1 MTDSYVSSSGAP
13 DDGGPDDASRL
24 EGLLSGDAMPTT
36 AMPEMEYEM
45 SVTRLLGALRAPGR
59 PDELGALESTTAAFL
74 AARAETLAAGG
85 VVVPLTAPRRRPA
98 VVAGAAVAGVLAAV
112 AIAGTAAAALGGA
125 LPDPIQRWAHDAV
138 GAPAPLGDQDDS
150 GTTTTGAGS
159 SAKPTS
165 TSTST
170 SASGQ
175 GPSAGPSA
183 AAVVGLCR
191 SFGTVTGSQTGSTA
205 YRTLTAAAV
214 ATGTTVER
222 YCAGILATAKPA
234 PSTKPTAPPG
244 STQKP
249 TAPPGSTQK
258 PTVAPGSTQKPASA
272 GTGST
277 VKSASPKS

>member
-125 LPDPIQRWAHDAV
+125 LPDPIQRWAHNAV
-138 GAPAPLGDQDDS
+138 GAPAALGDQDDS
-150 GTTTTGAGS
+150 GTTTTGAGP
-159 SAKPTS
+159 SAKPT
-165 TSTST
+165 TTST

-191 SFGTVTGSQTGSTA
+191 SLGTATGSQTGSTA
-205 YRTLTAAAV
+205 YRALTAAAV
-214 ATGTTVER
+214 ASGTTVER

-234 PSTKPTAPPG
+234 P
-244 STQKP
+244 TQKP
-249 TAPPGSTQK
+249 TVAPGSTQK
-258 PTVAPGSTQKPASA
+258 PTVAPGSTQKPTVPPGSTQRPAPA